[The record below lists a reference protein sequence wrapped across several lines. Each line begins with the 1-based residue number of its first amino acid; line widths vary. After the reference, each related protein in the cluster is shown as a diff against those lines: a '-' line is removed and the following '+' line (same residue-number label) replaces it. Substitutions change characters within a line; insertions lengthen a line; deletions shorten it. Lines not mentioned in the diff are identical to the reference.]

1 MIIILR
7 RERFFFNSYFKHHN
21 ILYNFQI
28 ITTRLILAKLYRR
41 GLYDIIIFE
50 FTVCRMR
57 QMINNK
63 IIFVSFRSHSLYLY
77 NIPNSNEIHGRRN
90 SNILLFYYFVSI
102 LFPYYSPPSYRY
114 IFFLRFFSHLIFMFS
129 PPYPGHISKNNISVM
144 PRASSHLA
152 R

>member
-1 MIIILR
+1 LR
-7 RERFFFNSYFKHHN
+7 VFFLYNSYIKHH

-28 ITTRLILAKLYRR
+28 ITTRLIIAKLYHC

-50 FTVCRMR
+50 FTVCWTR

-77 NIPNSNEIHGRRN
+77 NIPNSDEIHERRN
-90 SNILLFYYFVSI
+90 SNILLFYYFASI
-102 LFPYYSPPSYRY
+102 LFPYCSPPSYRY

-129 PPYPGHISKNNISVM
+129 PSYPGHISKNNISVM